1 MPEIHRFF
9 ATTAKEMEP
18 LLAQELEALGADKV
32 NAVRAGVFFE
42 GPIDIA
48 YRACLWSRIA
58 NRILLPLKT
67 FPAPAPEKLYAGV
80 KSIKWFDHLTP
91 NNTLAVDFASSQSQ
105 ITHTHF
111 GALKVKDAI
120 VDQFRSIQ
128 GVRPSVDPIH
138 PDIRINVYLNKDE
151 ATLSLDL
158 SGDSLHRRGYREE
171 GTPAPL
177 KENLAAALL
186 MHAGWPKCVTDPK
199 SFSLIDPMCGSG
211 TIPIE
216 AALMAADIAPGLA
229 RTHWGFTGWL
239 GHVPKIW
246 ERLLAEARDRAQAG
260 LAGKLPR
267 IVGYDEDFRAVRVA
281 LQNLEKAG
289 LRGKIHVE
297 KRELSACDPVSEAGL
312 IILNPPYGE
321 RMGDIERLQSLYT
334 QIGDTFKKR
343 FKNWQGYVLTSSP
356 ELMKSIGLKASRK
369 IVIYNGALEC
379 RFLKY
384 ELY

>member
-1 MPEIHRFF
+1 MPEMHRFF
-9 ATTAKEMEP
+9 APTAKEMEP
-18 LLAQELEALGADKV
+18 LLAQELTSFGAQNV
-32 NAVRAGVFFE
+32 QAARAGVYFD
-42 GPIDIA
+42 GPIEMG

-58 NRILLPLKT
+58 NRVLLPLKT
-67 FPAPAPEKLYAGV
+67 IPAATPEKLYGGV
-80 KSIKWFDHLTP
+80 KSIRWSDHLMP

-105 ITHTHF
+105 ITHTYF

-120 VDQFRSIQ
+120 VDQLRSIH
-128 GVRPSVDPIH
+128 GTRPSVDPAR
-138 PDIRINVYLNKDE
+138 PDVRVNVYVLKDE
-151 ATLSLDL
+151 ATISLDL
-158 SGDSLHRRGYREE
+158 SGESLHRRGYREE
-171 GTPAPL
+171 GTAAPL

-186 MHAGWPKCVTDPK
+186 MHAGWPRPDADPRF
-199 SFSLIDPMCGSG
+199 FSLIDPMCGSG

-229 RTHWGFTGWL
+229 RNYYGFTGWL
-239 GHVPKIW
+239 GHVPKVW
-246 ERLLAEARDRAQAG
+246 ERLLEEARERAQVG
-260 LAGKLPR
+260 LEKRLPR

-297 KRELSACDPVSEAGL
+297 KRELSECDPISEKGVL
-312 IILNPPYGE
+312 ILNPPYGE
-321 RMGDIERLQSLYT
+321 RMGEIERLTTLYG

-343 FKNWQGYVLTSSP
+343 FKNWEGYVLTSSP
-356 ELMKSIGLKASRK
+356 ELMKSIGLKSSRK
-369 IVIYNGALEC
+369 TVIFNGALEC